1 MMDKMKVLLFEW
13 PSVTNKEMADVF
25 TKLGLEVHV
34 LRLHFDSY
42 SGDKKFFKE
51 FVEYLDKEKWDF
63 VFSIN
68 YFDMIAEACHQKNI
82 KYISWTYDS
91 PAGTGD
97 PEILKYDTNYV
108 FMFDKLEAESY
119 QKRGYENVFHLPL
132 AVDCDKYD
140 KVRMLRPEN
149 EKILQSDIS
158 FVGRLYENKT
168 AEIMSWLSDYD
179 KAFLNALVD
188 AQIEISGYNLLKDV
202 IDQEFMYRISNRE
215 FNLRM
220 NKTRELPWAKKK
232 KQEPETSDLTPA
244 AGSLIFKLKEVVTN
258 RERLLVLGLL
268 AKHHHVKIFST
279 ENSEVLKDAIMC
291 GPVDYY
297 TNMPKIFKCSKINM
311 NISLRAIESA
321 IPLRCLDIMACG
333 GLLMSNFQPELLD
346 YFENEKDLLIYSN
359 AEDALEKANY
369 YLNPKHENERLKM
382 AQNGYEKVKEYFNYP
397 RQLRYIWE
405 KAELGEPPF

>member
-1 MMDKMKVLLFEW
+1 MREKMKVLLFEW
-13 PSVTNKEMADVF
+13 PSVTNKEIASVF
-25 TKLGLEVHV
+25 TKLGLEVYV
-34 LRLHFDSY
+34 LRLHFDTY
-42 SGDKKFFKE
+42 SGDKKFFEE
-51 FVEYLDKEKWDF
+51 FIEYLDKEDWNF

-68 YFDMIAEACHQKNI
+68 YFDMIAEACHQKKI

-91 PAGTGD
+91 PTGTGD
-97 PEILKYDTNYV
+97 PEVLKYDTNYV

-119 QKRGYENVFHLPL
+119 QKRGFDNVFHLPL
-132 AVDCDKYD
+132 AVDCEKYD
-140 KVRMLRPEN
+140 KVHLLNPEH

-168 AEIMSWLSDYD
+168 MEMMSWLSDYD
-179 KAFLNALVD
+179 KAFINALVD
-188 AQIEISGYNLLKDV
+188 AQIEISGQDILKYV
-202 IDQEFMYRISNRE
+202 IDQEFMNRISNPDFNRE
-215 FNLRM
+215 INR
-220 NKTRELPWAKKK
+220 AKKLAWARK
-232 KQEPETSDLTPA
+232 KKEEEPSELIPM
-244 AGSLIFKLKEVVTN
+244 AGNLIFKLKEVVTN

-279 ENSEVLKDAIMC
+279 EKNEVLKDAIMC

-297 TNMPKIFKCSKINM
+297 TNMPKVFKFSKINM
-311 NISLRAIESA
+311 NISLRTIESA

-333 GLLMSNFQPELLD
+333 GVLMTNFQPELQD

-359 AEDALEKANY
+359 AEDALDKANY
-369 YLNPKHENERLKM
+369 YLNPKHENERLKI